1 MKLLQKRIKEGTMEV
16 NEDDPFELFICATEI
31 RWTYYKDTQK
41 ILGKT
46 YDMLVLQDFEAIT
59 PNLLAR
65 KIVINYYWYQYK
77 LYCINILYKSYS

>member
-1 MKLLQKRIKEGTMEV
+1 MEV

-46 YDMLVLQDFEAIT
+46 YDMLVLQE
-59 PNLLAR
+59 LL
-65 KIVINYYWYQYK
+65 
-77 LYCINILYKSYS
+77 